1 MDEALGILWDMDGV
15 LTNTGEFHFLA
26 WSQTL
31 ADYDIPFS
39 RDQFTATFGMNNAQI
54 LQILMGETADQ
65 VLVTEIGDKKEERFR
80 QAVQGHAR
88 LLPGVFEW
96 LNRFQGWGFRQAI
109 ASSAPPAN
117 IKVLVDEL
125 GIRSFFDAVVS
136 GADIP
141 GKPDPAVFLNAA
153 RMIEVPPQRCVVI
166 EDATAG
172 VEAAKRGGM
181 KCVAVTTT
189 NPPEALARADIVVE
203 RLDRLG
209 VRAFKG
215 L

>member
-1 MDEALGILWDMDGV
+1 MNEATGILWDMDGV
-15 LTNTGEFHFLA
+15 LTSTGEFHFLA
-26 WSQTL
+26 WSETL
-31 ADYDIPFS
+31 ADYGIPFS
-39 RDQFTATFGMNNAQI
+39 HDQFTATFGMNNAQI
-54 LQILMGETADQ
+54 LQILMGEAADRS
-65 VLVTEIGDKKEERFR
+65 LVTEIGNAKEERFR

-88 LLPGVFEW
+88 LLPGVSEW
-96 LNRFQGWGFRQAI
+96 LARFQGWRFRQAI

-125 GIRSFFDAVVS
+125 GIRPFFDAVVS

-141 GKPDPAVFLNAA
+141 GKPDPTVFLNAA
-153 RMIEVPPQRCVVI
+153 QMLGVPPQRCIVI
-166 EDATAG
+166 EDAIAG
-172 VEAAKRGGM
+172 VEAAKRADM

-203 RLDRLG
+203 RLDMLSI
-209 VRAFKG
+209 RAFKG